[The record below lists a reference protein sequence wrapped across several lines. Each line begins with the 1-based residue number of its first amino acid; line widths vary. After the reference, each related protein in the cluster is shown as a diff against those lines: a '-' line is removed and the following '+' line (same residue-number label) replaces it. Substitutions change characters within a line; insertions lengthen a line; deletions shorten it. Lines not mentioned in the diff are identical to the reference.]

1 MIAKTNWLG
10 IKKDFSVKR
19 SLSCGAEWART
30 TDSRIFSP
38 MLYQLSYITEMRVQ
52 MYTKNQM
59 TQKILKKKQLFSTSS
74 KIADAF
80 FLSLRWNSII
90 LFENVFSNWLGSE
103 NIHPSQE
110 N

>member
-1 MIAKTNWLG
+1 
-10 IKKDFSVKR
+10 
-19 SLSCGAEWART
+19 
-30 TDSRIFSP
+30 

-59 TQKILKKKQLFSTSS
+59 AQKILKKKQLFSTSS

-80 FLSLRWNSII
+80 CPSLRWNSII